1 MAKQK
6 EKSSFDAATV
16 ANKEPVQDQF
26 RVPSLVTSDSPKLF
40 ESSAKFAKR
49 KRMPIED
56 SRTSQLL
63 PHIEP
68 IATTTGGAPQSRP
81 TIGCTESPFRR
92 HKREDA
98 DSFLESHVRS
108 TQEGEKHLWLSGL
121 TLLLVA
127 EDGAIRLEKLGCQ
140 EYLKSK
146 NAWKLLII
154 RKQDVAH
161 PKSYQLQNLLDN
173 RTITNMRGASLS
185 HGKRKTHSGV
195 DSRGFQMESP
205 FALHNLHNLHNQRPP
220 QGLSD
225 QLSVTPDYVP
235 VLFITKLC
243 VGSLD
248 IPSLLTLK
256 VFMSFMFSAPQVL
269 VFQLNTNGKVPRY
282 VDERHVSVQKLMARH
297 SSTEAMAI
305 AEIITQWLL
314 GLRRRQAD
322 YWLTIGYLF
331 DSKEKHIMQMRP

>member
-140 EYLKSK
+140 E
-146 NAWKLLII
+146 
-154 RKQDVAH
+154 
-161 PKSYQLQNLLDN
+161 
-173 RTITNMRGASLS
+173 
-185 HGKRKTHSGV
+185 THSGV